1 MQQGYCAITASNGF
15 GKRRLLQD
23 TRKYDGRMEART
35 RRVTECRNGKA
46 LASSESVEDVVIAS
60 GTGSQDRF
68 SEIRHPF
75 TELFTMMSMLIT
87 TNFVVILAKVSIIIT
102 DYTDEQGSR
111 LRVWA
116 KGL

>member
-1 MQQGYCAITASNGF
+1 
-15 GKRRLLQD
+15 
-23 TRKYDGRMEART
+23 MEART

-75 TELFTMMSMLIT
+75 TELTFYHDVDVDNDEFRCHSCQGI
-87 TNFVVILAKVSIIIT
+87 
-102 DYTDEQGSR
+102 DYNH
-111 LRVWA
+111 
-116 KGL
+116 